1 MQLILDIDKLKIEQK
16 LRLRVLD
23 EIRKYSNWIYF
34 DSPHQLDDVMFTS
47 PTGFEHNLALG
58 TWIPDTKGNVEFFVL
73 HLSSPKIGKEM
84 WRFGFDK
91 DLMFIGWQI
100 FFEGELTENQDLNLD
115 SIPIKGRSIESVL
128 VTVLDHLDEKPKP
141 NMVELVEMYKS
152 KKPRIFGSG
161 MFCSPIEVKS

>member
-1 MQLILDIDKLKIEQK
+1 MQLILDVDKLKMEQK

-91 DLMFIGWQI
+91 DLNFIGWQI

>member
-91 DLMFIGWQI
+91 DLNFIGWQI
-100 FFEGELTENQDLNLD
+100 FVEGELLENQDLNLD
-115 SIPIKGRSIESVL
+115 SLPVKGVTFESAL
-128 VTVLDHLDEKPKP
+128 ETILEQIDEKAKP
-141 NMVELVEMYKS
+141 NMVDLVEIYKS
-152 KKPRIFGSG
+152 KKPRTIGSG
-161 MFCSPIEVKS
+161 MFCSPIQVKS

>member
-1 MQLILDIDKLKIEQK
+1 MQLILDVDKLKMEQK

-91 DLMFIGWQI
+91 DLNFIGWQI

-128 VTVLDHLDEKPKP
+128 VTVLDHLDEKPEP